1 MIPAGYM
8 AKCVQKPKG
17 FHVDGIADA
26 YSVSGCRNEDFADY
40 IEYWKHNGHWLF
52 DSSEIIRN
60 LAKENSIE
68 LDGTSLF
75 YYEVHDMEFDGKS
88 WSPYEAEPSLPT
100 NVVPPQE
107 KVLEGFEVVT
117 FYAKNAPECS
127 PLSCNGMAEEIRT
140 NRHCLL
146 ESFGQAYDRLN
157 EGAFNNAEPGPYR
170 IFAVYSVE
178 WPRSPR

>member
-1 MIPAGYM
+1 M
-8 AKCVQKPKG
+8 AKRMQKPKG
-17 FHVDGIADA
+17 FHVDGIADV
-26 YSVSGCRNEDFADY
+26 YSVSSCINDDFADY
-40 IEYWKHNGHWLF
+40 IEYWKHNGHWLLIHPR
-52 DSSEIIRN
+52 SSGTWQRKILLS
-60 LAKENSIE
+60 LAKRPSFTTKCTIW
-68 LDGTSLF
+68 SLM
-75 YYEVHDMEFDGKS
+75 VRVGV
-88 WSPYEAEPSLPT
+88 PYGAEPSVPT

-107 KVLEGFEVVT
+107 KVLEGFDVVT

-127 PLSCNGMAEEIRT
+127 PLSCNRMAEEIRT

-170 IFAVYSVE
+170 IFTVYSVE

>member
-1 MIPAGYM
+1 M
-8 AKCVQKPKG
+8 
-17 FHVDGIADA
+17 
-26 YSVSGCRNEDFADY
+26 
-40 IEYWKHNGHWLF
+40 
-52 DSSEIIRN
+52 
-60 LAKENSIE
+60 AKENSIE
-68 LDGTSLF
+68 LGGTSLF
-75 YYEVHDMEFDGKS
+75 YYQVHDMEFDAKS
-88 WSPYEAEPSLPT
+88 WCPYGAEPSLPT

-107 KVLEGFEVVT
+107 KVLEGFDVVT

-127 PLSCNGMAEEIRT
+127 PLSCNRMAEEIRT

-170 IFAVYSVE
+170 IFTVYSVE